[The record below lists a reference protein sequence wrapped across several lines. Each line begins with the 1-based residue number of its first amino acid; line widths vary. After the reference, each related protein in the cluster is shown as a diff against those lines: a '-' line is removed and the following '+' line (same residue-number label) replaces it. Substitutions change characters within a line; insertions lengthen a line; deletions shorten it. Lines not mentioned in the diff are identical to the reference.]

1 MKKGLIGLLMV
12 SFILVFAVGAV
23 AADFAWSGDASF
35 GIKGASPGAA
45 GDFFGSYDLYLNATL
60 ASGAW
65 AVAVEMGKEGEDPLY
80 FDPSITYT
88 GEAFTLTLEDSID
101 NAVFDTM
108 VTGINANPGI
118 KLEIP
123 MEAFTPY
130 LIVNNCVPAVPGD
143 EVTWSFAGGL
153 DFTAGAAGFG
163 VTFNSNG
170 ETEDSSYG
178 VKATYSLDALSLTG
192 QYGIFSPSVG
202 DSGSGYYI
210 EAGYS
215 LAGGGSFT
223 GHYSGADEKVGATAN
238 PQSEIYA
245 EFVMP
250 IAESVDFT
258 VDVTNTDDGT
268 GGDTTTAY
276 EAKVGVSF

>member
-12 SFILVFAVGAV
+12 SFILVFAVSSM
-23 AADFAWSGDASF
+23 AADFSWSGDASF
-35 GIKGASPGAA
+35 GIGGASPGAA
-45 GDFFGSYDLYLNATL
+45 GNFFGGGDLYLNAT
-60 ASGAW
+60 ATSGAW
-65 AVAVEMGKEGEDPLY
+65 AVGVELGFEGTAPAAYL
-80 FDPSITYT
+80 DPSITYT
-88 GEAFTLTLEDSID
+88 AEAFTLTLEDSID

-123 MEAFTPY
+123 MEAFAPY
-130 LIVNNCVPAVPGD
+130 LIINNVAVVD
-143 EVTWSFAGGL
+143 EVKYSFAGGA

-170 ETEDSSYG
+170 ETEDTSYG
-178 VKATYSLDALSLTG
+178 VKVTYSLDALSLTG
-192 QYGIFSPSVG
+192 EYGIFSPKVG
-202 DSGSGYYI
+202 DSGSGYYV

-223 GHYSGADEKVGATAN
+223 AHYSGADEKLGPTLN
-238 PQSEIYA
+238 PQSEIYV
-245 EFVMP
+245 EFTMP
-250 IAESVDFT
+250 MAESVDFT
-258 VDVTNTDDGT
+258 IDVTSTDDGT

-276 EAKVGVSF
+276 EAKVGFSF